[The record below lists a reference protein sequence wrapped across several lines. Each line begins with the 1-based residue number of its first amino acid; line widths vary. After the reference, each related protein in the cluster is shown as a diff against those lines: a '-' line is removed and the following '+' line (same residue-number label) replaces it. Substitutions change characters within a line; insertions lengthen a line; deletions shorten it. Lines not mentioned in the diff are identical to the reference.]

1 VTVIVTVEWV
11 FVTKLVE
18 VIVIDFVDVLFIMV
32 NISTQISKIRKGVRV
47 ICTLWAQVQRSKT

>member
-1 VTVIVTVEWV
+1 MTVIVTVEWV